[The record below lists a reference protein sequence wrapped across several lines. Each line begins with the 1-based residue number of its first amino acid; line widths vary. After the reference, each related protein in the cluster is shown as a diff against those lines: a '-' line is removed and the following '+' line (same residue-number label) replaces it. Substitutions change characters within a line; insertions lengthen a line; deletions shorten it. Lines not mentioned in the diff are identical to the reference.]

1 MTTTY
6 DQFSV
11 AQEKT
16 LAKLSKLNAIGTST
30 GSKFV
35 ELNMAALK
43 ENSSKVTQAAD
54 VVAKLKNVKSMEDLQ
69 VTMQP
74 TVDVMT
80 NYWKA
85 SVGIANNANTELSK
99 LFEDTVSESNSVMSE
114 NLDAL
119 EKNAFP
125 GAQVMAS
132 AIKTTMSF
140 VNQTFDTAAKVQRQ
154 AQEAVNTTLA
164 SGNKTAKSKKKN

>member
-54 VVAKLKNVKSMEDLQ
+54 AVAKLKNVKSMEDLQ

-74 TVDVMT
+74 TVDMMN

-85 SVGIANNANTELSK
+85 SADIANNANNGISKIFEATVTEANLAI
-99 LFEDTVSESNSVMSE
+99 SE

-125 GAQVMAS
+125 GVPIMAS
-132 AIKTTMSF
+132 AIKTAMSF
-140 VNQTFDTAAKVQRQ
+140 ANQTFDNAAKVQRQ
-154 AQEAVNTTLA
+154 AQDAVNKTLA
-164 SGNKTAKSKKKN
+164 SGSKVTKSKKKS

>member
-54 VVAKLKNVKSMEDLQ
+54 AVAKLKNVKSMEDLQ

-85 SVGIANNANTELSK
+85 SVDIANNANTELSK
-99 LFEDTVSESNSVMSE
+99 LFEDTLSESNSVMSK
-114 NLDAL
+114 NLDTL

-132 AIKTTMSF
+132 TIKTAMSF

>member
-43 ENSSKVTQAAD
+43 ENSTKVTQAAD
-54 VVAKLKNVKSMEDLQ
+54 AVAKLKNVKSMEDLQ

-74 TVDVMT
+74 TVDMMT

-85 SVGIANNANTELSK
+85 SADIANKANNKISK
-99 LFEDTVSESNSVMSE
+99 IFEATVSEANLAISE

-119 EKNAFP
+119 EKNALP
-125 GAQVMAS
+125 GVPIMVS
-132 AIKTTMSF
+132 AIKTAMSF
-140 VNQTFDTAAKVQRQ
+140 ANQTFDNAAKVQQQ
-154 AQEAVNTTLA
+154 AQDAVNTTLA
-164 SGNKTAKSKKKN
+164 SGSRATKSKKKS

>member
-54 VVAKLKNVKSMEDLQ
+54 AVAKLKNVKSMEDF
-69 VTMQP
+69 
-74 TVDVMT
+74 D
-80 NYWKA
+80 
-85 SVGIANNANTELSK
+85 ANPRRLA
-99 LFEDTVSESNSVMSE
+99 
-114 NLDAL
+114 
-119 EKNAFP
+119 AF
-125 GAQVMAS
+125 
-132 AIKTTMSF
+132 
-140 VNQTFDTAAKVQRQ
+140 
-154 AQEAVNTTLA
+154 
-164 SGNKTAKSKKKN
+164 

>member
-11 AQEKT
+11 VQEKT

-30 GSKFV
+30 GNKFV
-35 ELNMAALK
+35 ELNIAALN
-43 ENSSKVTQAAD
+43 ENSNKVTQAAD
-54 VVAKLKNVKSMEDLQ
+54 VVVKLKNAKSMEDLQ

-85 SVGIANNANTELSK
+85 SVDIANDANTELSK
-99 LFEDTVSESNSVMSE
+99 LFEETLSESNSVMSE
-114 NLDAL
+114 TLDEL

-125 GAQVMAS
+125 GAQVTAS
-132 AIKTTMSF
+132 AIKTAMSL